1 MTAKARTIAIII
13 AVILIAFGLYFSGP
27 SHTANLIV
35 G

>member
-27 SHTANLIV
+27 LDIADLIV